1 MVPYN
6 AYLLRKFQCHCNIQL
21 ACSIK
26 RIKYI
31 YKYIYKGQ
39 DKCEAALTE
48 NKNGELQLDEIQSY
62 LDARYLCAPEACAS
76 LFRFETNRKS
86 HSVQRLPV
94 HLENQQNTVF
104 EENNAE
110 QAVLDG
116 PRPTELTA
124 YFDLNA
130 GVNVTAEAR
139 DLANTLLYHDI
150 PQHFIFKN
158 KQWVKRKRP
167 VSEKIKSAWTRNKPI
182 IGRIHNVSQKDA
194 ELYALRLLL
203 LHVKGAKS
211 YRALRTVDVHTLN
224 EDGRGGRTRRQWG

>member
-1 MVPYN
+1 M
-6 AYLLRKFQCHCNIQL
+6 
-21 ACSIK
+21 
-26 RIKYI
+26 
-31 YKYIYKGQ
+31 
-39 DKCEAALTE
+39 
-48 NKNGELQLDEIQSY
+48 
-62 LDARYLCAPEACAS
+62 
-76 LFRFETNRKS
+76 
-86 HSVQRLPV
+86 

-130 GVNVTAEAR
+130 RVNVTAEAR

-224 EDGRGGRTRRQWG
+224 EDGTSRIEKKVCDTFKEAAILSGLLQDDLEWEMCLTDAEVDHMPSQLRSMFASILIHCNPT